1 MEKQGKIFIVD
12 DNEDVLIALH
22 YMLEPFVEKVRVT
35 TQPSRIEH
43 YISTFQPDVILLDM
57 NFSKDVVSGQEGF
70 YWLEKIL
77 AIDPQA
83 VVVFITAYTDT
94 ERVVRA
100 IKAGATD
107 FVSKPWDKEQLLSI
121 ISSGVKL
128 KRSRIEES
136 KPKEVIAVLNEGNN
150 QLPTIIGQSP
160 AMQEVFRKIQ
170 KLAEAKANVLILGE
184 NGTGKDLV
192 AHAIHYFSPRQGKP
206 FASIDMGSI
215 PETIFESELFGY
227 EKGAFTGAKDSKAGR
242 MEIAKEGTLFLD
254 EIGNLSYDMQ
264 SKLLTAIEKHEI
276 SRLGSTR
283 KTSINVRLICATN
296 ADIRSMIEEGKFR
309 QDLYYRINTIEIK
322 MPPLRER
329 GEDIL
334 LLAEHFM
341 QHYAKK
347 SKKKIEGISREAKQK
362 LMRYNWPG
370 NVRELQHLMERAVI
384 FADDKILKPC
394 DFDFQPTMIEEKAIE
409 TVDTFNLEEMERN
422 TIEKAV
428 KKANGN
434 LSYAAEL
441 LGITRYALYR
451 KIEKLGL

>member
-1 MEKQGKIFIVD
+1 MEKQGKIFIID

-170 KLAEAKANVLILGE
+170 KLAEAEANVLILGE

-192 AHAIHYFSPRQGKP
+192 AHAIHHFSPRQGKP